1 MFTYSPPKFHL
12 RITNGSKVELNFL
25 YNEVLY
31 QELLSLWMQTRYS
44 CRLTQNSLYND
55 ETSKLTG
62 WIKKE
67 LKRRQKL
74 RDARL
79 AVAMSLHSR
88 LGKRSLFKP
97 LNEDL
102 LAKICSF
109 VW

>member
-31 QELLSLWMQTRYS
+31 KELLSLWMQTRYS
-44 CRLTQNSLYND
+44 CRLTQISLFND

-62 WIKKE
+62 WIKEE

-74 RDARL
+74 QDARL
-79 AVAMSLHSR
+79 AVAMSQNPR
-88 LGKRSLFKP
+88 LGKHSGFNDLS
-97 LNEDL
+97 EDL